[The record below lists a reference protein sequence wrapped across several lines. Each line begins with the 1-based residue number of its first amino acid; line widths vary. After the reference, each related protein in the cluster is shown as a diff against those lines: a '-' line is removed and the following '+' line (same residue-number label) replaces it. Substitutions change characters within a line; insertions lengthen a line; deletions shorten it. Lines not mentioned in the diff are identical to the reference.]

1 VVNSQVPQI
10 ELEKRV
16 HYFFKGEIDRQ
27 RRTGHVT
34 QTNKTYLKGQLRIK
48 FNEQYLLRRSVKKWY
63 KQNL

>member
-10 ELEKRV
+10 ELDTI
-16 HYFFKGEIDRQ
+16 FLKGEIDRQ

-34 QTNKTYLKGQLRIK
+34 QTNNTYLKGQHRIK
-48 FNEQYLLRRSVKKWY
+48 FNEQYLLRRSVKNWY